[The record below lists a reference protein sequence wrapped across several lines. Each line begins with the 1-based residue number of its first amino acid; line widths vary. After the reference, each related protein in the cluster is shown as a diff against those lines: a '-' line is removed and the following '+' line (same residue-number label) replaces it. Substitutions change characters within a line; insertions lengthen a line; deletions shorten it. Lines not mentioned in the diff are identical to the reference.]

1 MANLI
6 PIQQNI
12 DFSEVMTSAEVAK
25 LLRSS
30 AQTVRALTLRK
41 HHPLPSIN
49 TGMCT
54 RRQRIFLRPSVLRW
68 LREEEKLSKTAQPED
83 GDDRAEQAS

>member
-1 MANLI
+1 M
-6 PIQQNI
+6 PIA
-12 DFSEVMTSAEVAK
+12 DVGTSGSPGIGYDVDEEYV
-25 LLRSS
+25 R